1 LERGAKMVYIN
12 VDSLD
17 SSFTEEFDLTVGHEP
32 FIYKEFW
39 RDWHVLA
46 YAATLVLFIYA
57 AKAFVE
63 FYLFKRL
70 HNTE

>member
-1 LERGAKMVYIN
+1 MVYIN

-46 YAATLVLFIYA
+46 YAITFVLFFYSA
-57 AKAFVE
+57 SAFVD
-63 FYLFKRL
+63 FYLFKRI
-70 HNTE
+70 HMTEE